1 MGQVPSAWN
10 FGYFARF
17 PIRTDAE
24 ITLKKNRRVSVL
36 RGREN
41 PPSHFLPED
50 AMPESRSAITHAM
63 PKSSTVCI
71 ALGLGLL
78 LLPLI
83 PFAAN
88 GQTCMDCRASFGCEQ
103 KDRQCANSCK
113 AYQFG
118 SAARNACNKNCIVV
132 VKSCM
137 DAANTIAGSG
147 VVLTRQV
154 IFKDYPEVIEDNL
167 LNRSSTSVRVHLH
180 GDGLAHLDR
189 KRDDWAGTPNS
200 ILDAT

>member
-1 MGQVPSAWN
+1 MLFIG
-10 FGYFARF
+10 
-17 PIRTDAE
+17 E
-24 ITLKKNRRVSVL
+24 IDRRHGSGSICMELWLLCAFSDSDGRRNHAKEESSSLVL

-137 DAANTIAGSG
+137 DAASNHWGFWCGPYAPGYIQGLPGS
-147 VVLTRQV
+147 
-154 IFKDYPEVIEDNL
+154 
-167 LNRSSTSVRVHLH
+167 H
-180 GDGLAHLDR
+180 
-189 KRDDWAGTPNS
+189 
-200 ILDAT
+200 